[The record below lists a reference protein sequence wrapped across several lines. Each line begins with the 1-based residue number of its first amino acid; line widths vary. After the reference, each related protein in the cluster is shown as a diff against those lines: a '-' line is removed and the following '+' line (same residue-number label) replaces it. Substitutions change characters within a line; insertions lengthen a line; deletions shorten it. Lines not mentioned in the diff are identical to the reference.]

1 MANTPVHLDGAS
13 PARISTN
20 FTVGNQ
26 TQNKS
31 FGEKVNIGLQQGA
44 NAIASGASLL
54 GSVIPGG
61 AIVSAAVS
69 SVSTHLGGAGASS
82 SAGYAATGVVNVGG
96 GSGGASTIN
105 TTVGSSGTG
114 SVVAGTT
121 TGGVNYNTGAT
132 TNDVGFGNSAVAG
145 MSGDMCSMLKLQYAM
160 QKENLMYT
168 GISNVIKTKHD
179 TVKNSV
185 SNIR

>member
-1 MANTPVHLDGAS
+1 MATPVHFDGAS

-26 TQNKS
+26 TQNRS
-31 FGEKVNIGLQQGA
+31 FGEKVNMGLQQGV

-54 GSVIPGG
+54 GSSGLIPGG

-69 SVSTHLGGAGASS
+69 SVSAHLGGGAGSGTS

-96 GSGGASTIN
+96 GSALN
-105 TTVGSSGTG
+105 TTVGSGTGGSVVSGSTTG
-114 SVVAGTT
+114 SV
-121 TGGVNYNTGAT
+121 NYNNGAT
-132 TNDVGFGNSAVAG
+132 TNDVGFGNSATAQ
-145 MSGDMCSMLKLQYAM
+145 MSGQMSSMLKLQYQM
-160 QKENLMYT
+160 QQENIMYT
-168 GISNVIKTKHD
+168 GISNVIKTKHE

-185 SNIR
+185 GNIR